1 MLQISVLQPI
11 VKDNYLPELG
21 YIEVDILGP
30 HMETEHYIKK
40 IIPSFQNY
48 REDIESNLLYVGQL
62 GGKVLYYSNW
72 HPSLKFKNCFLFP

>member
-40 IIPSFQNY
+40 LFLHSKII
-48 REDIESNLLYVGQL
+48 E
-62 GGKVLYYSNW
+62 KT
-72 HPSLKFKNCFLFP
+72 